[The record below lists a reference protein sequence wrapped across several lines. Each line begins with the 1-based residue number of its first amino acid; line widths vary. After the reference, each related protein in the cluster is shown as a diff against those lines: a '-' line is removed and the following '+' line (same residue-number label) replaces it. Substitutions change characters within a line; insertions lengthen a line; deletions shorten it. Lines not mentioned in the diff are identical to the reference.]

1 MKGTTE
7 PRGRT
12 PGVDS
17 ARRALKILLL
27 FSEERPGLSVEEIA
41 QEVDISIPSA
51 YRFLSLLREMELVED
66 NGDGTCSLSPRILL
80 LARSA
85 EKSLQIGKPLRPLIE
100 RLTRATGEA
109 ALVIQRVGDYA
120 TCVEICQTDNLIRLS
135 FTPGQ
140 IMSLYRGAG
149 PKVLLAAMGE
159 SWALR
164 CFERLNPFP
173 PQQEREAFLAEIA
186 AITAQ
191 GWSKSAAEVDEGVW
205 AVAAPIKIAD
215 KVVAALSVAGPQFR
229 IDEQRAD
236 HILKEVLSSAAE
248 ASRTLTNRAG

>member
-1 MKGTTE
+1 MKGTSE
-7 PRGRT
+7 SRGRT

-17 ARRALKILLL
+17 ARRVLKILLL
-27 FSEERPGLSVEEIA
+27 FSEERPGLGVEEIA

-51 YRFLSLLREMELVED
+51 YRFLSLLREMDLVED
-66 NGDGTCSLSPRILL
+66 NGDGTYTLSPRVLL
-80 LARSA
+80 LARGA
-85 EKSLQIGKPLRPLIE
+85 EKGLQIAKTLRPLVE
-100 RLTRATGEA
+100 RLTRTTGEA
-109 ALVIQRVGDYA
+109 ALVIRRVGDHA

-140 IMSLYRGAG
+140 SMSLYRGAG
-149 PKVLLAAMGE
+149 PKILLAAMGE

-164 CFERLNPFP
+164 YFERLDPSP
-173 PQQEREAFLAEIA
+173 PQPEREAVLAEFA

-215 KVVAALSVAGPQFR
+215 TVVAALSVAGPQFR

-236 HILKEVLSSAAE
+236 HILEEVLSSAAE
-248 ASRTLTNRAG
+248 ASRILTARSG